1 MSKATNDSNK
11 DSNKNKTVD
20 ATTRRKR
27 RVLFQVLG
35 LNLLLSISLFI
46 TGLLADSSG
55 LIANGLD
62 NLSDSAVYA
71 ISLFAIGRSPKLRIV
86 AARVSGVLLII
97 FAIGVLIDAVRR
109 VTTGTEPLGIF
120 MLGMSVISIAIN
132 LLSLKLLKPLKT
144 ADVNLRAA
152 QTFSI
157 NDFVSNLGILVA
169 GGLVAWIN
177 QPWPDLVVGAA
188 IAAIAV
194 KGGIDILRDAA
205 RESSSGTRR

>member
-1 MSKATNDSNK
+1 MSKVTNDSNK
-11 DSNKNKTVD
+11 DKTVD
-20 ATTRRKR
+20 ATIPQKR

-35 LNLLLSISLFI
+35 LNLLLSLSLFI
-46 TGLLADSSG
+46 TGLVGNSSS
-55 LIANGLD
+55 LIANALD

-71 ISLFAIGRSPKLRIV
+71 ISLFALGRSPKLKVV
-86 AARVSGVLLII
+86 AARVSGVLLMV
-97 FAIGVLIDAVRR
+97 FAIGVLSDAIRR
-109 VTTGTEPLGIF
+109 FLTGSEPVGIV
-120 MLGMSVISIAIN
+120 MVAMSVISTAIN
-132 LLSLKLLKPLKT
+132 LLCLKLLKPLKN

-152 QTFSI
+152 QTFST
-157 NDFVSNLGILVA
+157 NDFISNLGILVA

-205 RESSSGTRR
+205 RESRSGARR

>member
-1 MSKATNDSNK
+1 MSKVTNDSNK
-11 DSNKNKTVD
+11 DKAVD
-20 ATTRRKR
+20 ATTSQKR

-35 LNLLLSISLFI
+35 LNLLLSLSLFI
-46 TGLLADSSG
+46 TGLLGNSSG
-55 LIANGLD
+55 LIANALD

-71 ISLFAIGRSPKLRIV
+71 ISLFAIGRSPKLKVV

-97 FAIGVLIDAVRR
+97 FAIGVLGDAIRR
-109 VTTGTEPLGIF
+109 VMTGTEPIGIV
-120 MLGMSVISIAIN
+120 MVAMSVISTAIN
-132 LLSLKLLKPLKT
+132 LLSLKLLKPLKN

-157 NDFVSNLGILVA
+157 NDFISNLGILVA

-177 QPWPDLVVGAA
+177 QSWPDLVVGAA

-205 RESSSGTRR
+205 RESRSRARR

>member
-1 MSKATNDSNK
+1 MSKVTNDSNK
-11 DSNKNKTVD
+11 DKTVD

-46 TGLLADSSG
+46 TGLLGNSSG
-55 LIANGLD
+55 LIANALD

-71 ISLFAIGRSPKLRIV
+71 ISLFAIGRSPKLKV
-86 AARVSGVLLII
+86 FAARVSGVLLII
-97 FAIGVLIDAVRR
+97 FAIGVLGDAIRR
-109 VTTGTEPLGIF
+109 VMTGSEPTGIV
-120 MLGMSVISIAIN
+120 MIGMSVISTAIN
-132 LLSLKLLKPLKT
+132 LLSLKLLKPLKN

-169 GGLVAWIN
+169 GGLVAWIE
-177 QPWPDLVVGAA
+177 QPWPDLVVGVA

-205 RESSSGTRR
+205 RESRSGARQ

>member
-1 MSKATNDSNK
+1 MSKVTNDSNK
-11 DSNKNKTVD
+11 DKADDV
-20 ATTRRKR
+20 TTRRKR

-35 LNLLLSISLFI
+35 LNLLLSLSLFI
-46 TGLLADSSG
+46 TGLLGNSSG
-55 LIANGLD
+55 LIANALD
-62 NLSDSAVYA
+62 NLSDSAVYT
-71 ISLFAIGRSPKLRIV
+71 ISLLAIGRSPKLRIV
-86 AARVSGVLLII
+86 AARVSGVLLIV

-120 MLGMSVISIAIN
+120 MLGMSVVSIAIN

-177 QPWPDLVVGAA
+177 QPWPDLLVGVA
-188 IAAIAV
+188 IAVIAV

-205 RESSSGTRR
+205 RESRSGARR

>member
-1 MSKATNDSNK
+1 MSKVTNDSNK
-11 DSNKNKTVD
+11 DKAVNV
-20 ATTRRKR
+20 TTSKKR
-27 RVLFQVLG
+27 RVLFQLLG
-35 LNLLLSISLFI
+35 LNLLLSLSLFI
-46 TGLLADSSG
+46 TGLLGNSSG
-55 LIANGLD
+55 LIANALD

-71 ISLFAIGRSPKLRIV
+71 ISLFAIGRSPKLKVV

-97 FAIGVLIDAVRR
+97 FAIGVLSDAIRR
-109 VTTGTEPLGIF
+109 VMSGTEPIGIV
-120 MLGMSVISIAIN
+120 MVAMSVISTAIN
-132 LLSLKLLKPLKT
+132 LLSLKLLKPLKN

-157 NDFVSNLGILVA
+157 NDFISNLGILVA

-205 RESSSGTRR
+205 RESRSGARR